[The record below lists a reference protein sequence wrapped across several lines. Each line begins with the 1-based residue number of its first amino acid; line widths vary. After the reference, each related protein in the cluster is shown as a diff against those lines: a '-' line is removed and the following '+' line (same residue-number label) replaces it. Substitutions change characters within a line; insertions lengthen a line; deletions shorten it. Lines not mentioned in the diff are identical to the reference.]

1 MLTLTGNGRL
11 TRDVQLRA
19 THSGTTVATI
29 SVASDR
35 RDRNADPVYVE
46 LIVWEA
52 QATAAGEHLIK
63 GQAVSFSGRLE
74 PRPYVTSSGE
84 QRVASSSTTSPSS
97 TGQSRAAPTTTPGPR
112 PSRPAARPKRTSR
125 SERSTIA
132 RAVHPGGPR
141 HIRPASPGRREPSL
155 PSQATSAA
163 GLKASAARFAAE
175 AQLLAAQFASTQ
187 HCGRPGS
194 RCSYSSLRP
203 RRCRRPAAAPCVE
216 EELRH
221 RCS

>member
-19 THSGTTVATI
+19 THSGKTVATI

-35 RDRNADPVYVE
+35 RDRHADPVYLD

-84 QRVASSSTTSPSS
+84 QRVALELHGVEIEYGHKPRSADHDPRT
-97 TGQSRAAPTTTPGPR
+97 AA
-112 PSRPAARPKRTSR
+112 
-125 SERSTIA
+125 E
-132 RAVHPGGPR
+132 
-141 HIRPASPGRREPSL
+141 PASD
-155 PSQATSAA
+155 
-163 GLKASAARFAAE
+163 
-175 AQLLAAQFASTQ
+175 
-187 HCGRPGS
+187 
-194 RCSYSSLRP
+194 
-203 RRCRRPAAAPCVE
+203 APE
-216 EELRH
+216 EDIPF
-221 RCS
+221 